1 LVISLEFIP
10 RLISFRKFKMT
21 KQGLSTLKKHWLWL
35 AVNGIGVVLTLRTV
49 SMVAD
54 APLLTGWM
62 LFTNSP
68 ALRNIVLF
76 SGKTGLILLVL
87 SLACTPVARLLGWN
101 AALQV
106 RKSLGLWGFGFA
118 CFHSLFF
125 LQGKPLFTDL
135 SSERLWQIGQAMLGI
150 VRYGSKAPYAEAG
163 VYALI
168 LLLPLALTSNRLAM
182 RRLSKHWKRLHRLVY
197 LAVPV
202 AVYHYWWRSIST
214 FPVPPPPD
222 YWQPI
227 LFAVVVGVLLI
238 VRIPVV
244 RRRLGKLFKRV
255 YSRQV
260 PPEPHRAQGVPFI
273 DHAAM
278 TPRLDRYGGCA
289 NSASMNG
296 ETTNSMAK
304 ETELR
309 DSLLIR
315 EE

>member
-1 LVISLEFIP
+1 
-10 RLISFRKFKMT
+10 MT
-21 KQGLSTLKKHWLWL
+21 KQRLSILPKNWLWL
-35 AVNGIGVVLTLRTV
+35 FVNGIGVIITLRTIW
-49 SMVAD
+49 MVVD
-54 APLLTGWM
+54 APVLNGWV
-62 LFTNSP
+62 LFTDST
-68 ALRNIVLF
+68 ALRDIVLF
-76 SGKTGLILLVL
+76 TGKTGLILLVL

-106 RKSLGLWGFGFA
+106 RKALGLWGFGFA

-135 SSERLWQIGQAMLGI
+135 SRDRLWQVGQAMMGI

-168 LLLPLALTSNRLAM
+168 LLLPLALTSNRLTM
-182 RRLSKHWKRLHRLVY
+182 RRLGKHWKRLHRLVY

-227 LFAVVVGVLLI
+227 LFAVVVGLLLI
-238 VRIPVV
+238 VRLPVV
-244 RRRLGKLFKRV
+244 RRWLIKPSTHGRG
-255 YSRQV
+255 RQSKV
-260 PPEPHRAQGVPFI
+260 EPNRSPSLPFI
-273 DHAAM
+273 HKVAM
-278 TPRLDRYGGCA
+278 TLMLDKYGGRSDA
-289 NSASMNG
+289 VAMNG
-296 ETTNSMAK
+296 QS
-304 ETELR
+304 TEHGVEEAGLR
-309 DSLLIR
+309 DNRLIP